1 MMAKVNIDVTLH
13 EGESGYDVVRY
24 RPGDILRGTVVVD
37 PDEDVHCNHLYVTL
51 VWHTEGRGTRYQE
64 EVEQLDLFQGTLQ
77 TGLPRSFDFT
87 FHLPPEPWSVA
98 GYYISIVWE
107 VQVKMD
113 VPWKRD
119 PKYSQPLIMTPDREA
134 VNQ

>member
-1 MMAKVNIDVTLH
+1 MAKVNIDVTLH
-13 EGESGYDVVRY
+13 EGESGYGAVRY

-37 PDEDVHCNHLYVTL
+37 PDEDVRCNHLFVML

-64 EVEQLDLFQGTLQ
+64 EAEQLDLFQGTLKV
-77 TGLPRSFDFT
+77 GFPRSFDFT
-87 FHLPPEPWSVA
+87 FHLPPEPWSYA

-107 VQVKMD
+107 VQVKID

-119 PKYSQPLIMTPDREA
+119 PKHSLPFIMTPDRET
-134 VNQ
+134 VSL